1 MVQNV
6 PQSKRGDFAKVDIR
20 RFQSV
25 LKSKSGDFAK
35 VDIGRFRNFKG
46 SLNRNRAISQKLKS
60 GDFVLGGMS
69 KKNGGN
75 VWNVPEG

>member
-35 VDIGRFRNFKG
+35 VDIRRFQRVVNSKSRDFVDVKG
-46 SLNRNRAISQKLKS
+46 ALNRNRAISW
-60 GDFVLGGMS
+60 MS
-69 KKNGGN
+69 KGR
-75 VWNVPEG
+75 